1 MAKTTTAT
9 LNATPGSCVDCPLP
23 TMRRVTYLF
32 KTGLWEQTDQWDKAS
47 ESEKSLKIPYAH
59 AINGKVDD
67 AYAKKAFILN
77 AYEPKEFLVEPGQTI
92 SLYLNSDAKP
102 GYRKFPVF
110 KVTPD
115 AHDIDVII
123 EEKHGKLGDKETLDT
138 PVETKEVTA
147 KNGSKRKVDVYRT
160 TLSGDIWLKV
170 SHKYTADEAKAL
182 IAPDTAPEIRDAVL
196 KFYEGSQTG
205 KMQVLLKDTQ
215 GETQSL
221 SVEFADPTN
230 PKQNITTF
238 DVYKDGL
245 PRVHP
250 QAWVAV
256 IAAGF
261 KAGVKVV
268 KTSSA
273 WRPQEGSI
281 LHRTGLGLD
290 VNYLDN
296 AQLNRGELIKG
307 GPDTD
312 NVSEEEKRLYRE
324 KLTADKEET
333 LAQNKVS
340 GLEKEQKAL
349 EARKAKEPNKVSPI
363 QEMEIQ
369 EKLKAANKEK
379 KDAAENK
386 KKANEA
392 WNAERN
398 KNEPAKVKNFR
409 EALKH
414 QSGVK
419 DLFDPWYMNADVQH
433 QPDLPNEYKTG
444 NEKLHRH
451 HLHITIHD
459 PALPFK

>member
-1 MAKTTTAT
+1 MAKTNTAT
-9 LNATPGSCVDCPLP
+9 LNTTPNTCVDCSLP

-32 KTGLWEQTDQWDKAS
+32 KTGLWEKTPQWDKAS

-59 AINGKVDD
+59 AVNGKVDA
-67 AYAKKAFILN
+67 AYAKQAFILN
-77 AYEPKEFLVEPGQTI
+77 ANEPKEFFVEPGQTI

-102 GYRKFPVF
+102 GYRQYPVF
-110 KVTPD
+110 KITPN
-115 AHDIDVII
+115 AHDVEMII

-138 PVETKEVTA
+138 PVETKEVIA

-182 IAPDTAPEIRDAVL
+182 IAPETAPEVRDAVL
-196 KFYEGSQTG
+196 KLYDGSQQG
-205 KMQVLLKDTQ
+205 KMQVSLKDAQ
-215 GETQSL
+215 GETKSL

-230 PKQNITTF
+230 PKLHITTF
-238 DVYKDGL
+238 DLYKDGL

-261 KAGVKVV
+261 KAGVKEV

-296 AQLNRGELIKG
+296 TRLNRGELIKD

-312 NVSEEEKRLYRE
+312 NVTEEEKRLYKE
-324 KLTADKEET
+324 KCDAD
-333 LAQNKVS
+333 LADTQAQAKVNE
-340 GLEKEQKAL
+340 LKKEQDAL
-349 EARKAKEPNKVSPI
+349 KARKAKEPNKVSPI
-363 QEMEIQ
+363 QEKDIED
-369 EKLKAANKEK
+369 KLKAANEK
-379 KDAAENK
+379 KTDTAEKK

-392 WNAERN
+392 WNTERN
-398 KNEPAKVKNFR
+398 KHEPAKVKDFR
-409 EALKH
+409 AALKH
-414 QSGVK
+414 QKGVSN
-419 DLFDPWYMNADVQH
+419 LFDPWFMNADVQH
-433 QPDLPNEYKTG
+433 KSDLPNEYKTG

-451 HLHITIHD
+451 HLHITIDD